1 MSELQGRRI
10 LIVED
15 EFLLALDL
23 ELALQRA
30 GAEVIGPAATLAKA
44 KSLAE
49 TEGLDA
55 VVLDVRLGSE
65 DTLGLAPR
73 FVERDVAILF
83 HSGHAEYADI
93 AVSTP
98 GAAFAGKPAAPDQI
112 IARLAA
118 LCAERNGRGDE
129 A

>member
-1 MSELQGRRI
+1 MSLLRGRRI
-10 LIVED
+10 LVVED

-23 ELALQRA
+23 ELALQAA
-30 GAEVIGPAATLAKA
+30 GAEVIGPAGTLVKATALAD
-44 KSLAE
+44 
-49 TEGLDA
+49 TDRLDA

-65 DTLGLAPR
+65 DTLALAPR

-83 HSGHAEYADI
+83 HSGHAEYADL

-98 GAAFAGKPAAPDQI
+98 GAAFAAKPTAPDRI
-112 IARLAA
+112 IERLAA
-118 LCAERNGRGDE
+118 LCAERDANPDR

>member
-1 MSELQGRRI
+1 MASLQGRRI
-10 LIVED
+10 LIIED

-30 GAEVIGPAATLAKA
+30 GAEVIGPASTLAKA
-44 KSLAE
+44 EALAE
-49 TEGLDA
+49 TDRLDA

-65 DTLGLAPR
+65 DTLALAPR

-83 HSGHAEYADI
+83 HSGHAEYAEV
-93 AVSTP
+93 AVGTP

-112 IARLAA
+112 IERLAA
-118 LCAERNGRGDE
+118 LCAKRDAN
-129 A
+129 

>member
-1 MSELQGRRI
+1 MASLQGRRI

-23 ELALQRA
+23 ELALQKA
-30 GAEVIGPAATLAKA
+30 GAEVIGPAATLARA
-44 KSLAE
+44 RTLAE
-49 TEGLDA
+49 TDRLDA

-65 DTLGLAPR
+65 DTLALAPR

-83 HSGHAEYADI
+83 HSGHAEYADLAI
-93 AVSTP
+93 GTP
-98 GAAFAGKPAAPDQI
+98 GAAFAGKPAARDEI
-112 IARLAA
+112 IERLAA
-118 LCAERNGRGDE
+118 LCAERNGHG